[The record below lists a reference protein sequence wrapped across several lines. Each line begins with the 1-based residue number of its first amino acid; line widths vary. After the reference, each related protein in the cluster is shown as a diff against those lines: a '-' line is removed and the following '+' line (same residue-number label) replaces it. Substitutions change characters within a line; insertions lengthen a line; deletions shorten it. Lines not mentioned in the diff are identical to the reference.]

1 MGIPFTV
8 HIPFVEQLGCELQRF
23 DGGQAELILA
33 LKEDAHTNSFGV
45 AHGGVLMTL
54 LDVAMA
60 HAARSLNLHLP
71 NGGPGLV
78 TLEMKT
84 SFMRPGL
91 GLLRAQGSVLHATP
105 KMTFCEGRVLNEAG
119 ELCAHAT
126 ATFKFLRALPVSG
139 REVRPAAKPLLKGH
153 GSD

>member
-1 MGIPFTV
+1 MAIPFLV
-8 HIPFVEQLGCELQRF
+8 HIPFVAQLGCELQRF
-23 DGGQAELILA
+23 EDGQAELTL
-33 LKEDAHTNSFGV
+33 LLNEDAHTNSFGV
-45 AHGGVLMTL
+45 AHGGVIMTL

-60 HAARSLNLHLP
+60 HAARSRNLHLP
-71 NGGPGLV
+71 DGGPGLV

-105 KMTFCEGRVLNEAG
+105 KLSFCEGRVLNEQG
-119 ELCAHAT
+119 DLCAHAT
-126 ATFKFLRALPVSG
+126 AMFKFLRALPVSG
-139 REVRPAAKPLLKGH
+139 QESRPAALPILRGR